1 MVRKN
6 IAGRKDLSLGFL
18 KWYYCF
24 SAKNVH
30 EKITH
35 FWLAENESILI
46 EHESSKV
53 LTLVQNCDTG
63 AHYKQR
69 AHAFKISPLQQ
80 FYCLWKMY
88 SYLLTPK
95 CTRNRVITFINMR
108 SNFD

>member
-35 FWLAENESILI
+35 FWLAENKSILI

-53 LTLVQNCDTG
+53 LTLVQSCNTG

-80 FYCLWKMY
+80 FYCL
-88 SYLLTPK
+88 
-95 CTRNRVITFINMR
+95 
-108 SNFD
+108 